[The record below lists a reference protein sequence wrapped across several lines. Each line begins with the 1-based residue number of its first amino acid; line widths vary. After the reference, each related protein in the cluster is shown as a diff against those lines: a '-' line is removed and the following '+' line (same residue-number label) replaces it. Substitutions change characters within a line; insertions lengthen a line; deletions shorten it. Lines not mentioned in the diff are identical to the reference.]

1 MEPPKGV
8 PHRVYIHVGAP
19 KTGTTFIEQVLYH
32 HRRELADHGVLY
44 PADYY
49 DEHYLAAVDLQEL
62 AFNAERRPEAEGHWE
77 KVAFRARGW
86 PGISIISHDVFA
98 GASEQDARRAIESL
112 APAEVHIVYTAR
124 DLARQLPSHWQE
136 DVKHGEVSGFNSWLD
151 ACLRRDDGRWNLRWF
166 WAVED
171 IPDVLTRWAS
181 TLPASQVHVVTV
193 PPAGAQRHV
202 LWDRF
207 ADVVGL
213 SGAKLDLD
221 VVAYPNSGLGA
232 VEVSL
237 IRHLNQQRDESLS
250 QREYEHIVKGAFA
263 HEMLSGRENKRRL
276 VLPKDRLPIV
286 QALAREWIEA
296 LEKAEYDIVGPVEEL
311 YPGEADCGPDTIDE
325 VDDDELLEASLLSV
339 RELLVRI
346 RDERKQAGDLLDH
359 NADLERKIE
368 ELSWRVSVAEWA
380 VEEHRNLAH
389 WERVKRT
396 VVEIGRTNNS
406 VAKALSVYRHARGRP
421 PRRSKPTN

>member
-32 HRRELADHGVLY
+32 HRQELANHGVLY

-49 DEHYLAAVDLQEL
+49 DEHYLAAVDLQDL
-62 AFNAERRPEAEGHWE
+62 AFNDEHRPEAEGHWE

-98 GASEQDARRAIESL
+98 GATAEHARRAIESL
-112 APAEVHIVYTAR
+112 EPADVHIVYTAR

-136 DVKHGEVSGFNSWLD
+136 DVKHGEVGSFNSWLD
-151 ACLRRDDGRWNLRWF
+151 ACLRRDDSRWNLRWF

-181 TLPASQVHVVTV
+181 TLPPSNVHVVTV
-193 PPAGAQRHV
+193 PPPGAERRV
-202 LWDRF
+202 LWERF
-207 ADVVGL
+207 AQVVGL
-213 SGAKLDLD
+213 ADAKLDLD
-221 VVAYPNSGLGA
+221 VVAHPNSGLGA
-232 VEVSL
+232 VEVAL
-237 IRHLNQQRDESLS
+237 IRHLNQQRDESLT

-263 HEMLSGRENKRRL
+263 HEMLSGRPNKRHL
-276 VLPKDRLPIV
+276 MLPSDRLAIIEV
-286 QALAREWIEA
+286 LANEWREAI
-296 LEKAEYDIVGPVEEL
+296 EKAEYDIVGSIDDLVPR
-311 YPGEADCGPDTIDE
+311 ADDTGPDTIDQ
-325 VDDDELLEASLLSV
+325 VDDDELLEASLVSV
-339 RELLVRI
+339 RDLLVRI
-346 RDERKQAGDLLDH
+346 RDERQAVTKLREHD
-359 NADLERKIE
+359 ADLERKIE

-396 VVEIGRTNNS
+396 IVEIGRTNSS
-406 VAKALSVYRHARGRP
+406 VGRALDVYRKTRRHRP
-421 PRRSKPTN
+421 NS